1 MDSKKI
7 VFQETLI
14 VTVGQVICVAAMIGV
29 FALLGFMDKSVV
41 LGGIIGGVLAILN
54 FFIMAVSASL
64 AMDKA
69 ADQDVEGGKKLIR
82 SSQIIRYAILFVLL
96 FAFIKSGICNMI
108 AIVLPVVFVRPILLV
123 GEFFRKSGDS
133 AK

>member
-14 VTVGQVICVAAMIGV
+14 VAAGQVICVAAMIGV
-29 FALLGFMDKSVV
+29 FALLGFLDKSVV
-41 LGGIIGGVLAILN
+41 FGGIIGGMLAILN

-82 SSQIIRYAILFVLL
+82 TSQIVRYAILFVLL

>member
-14 VTVGQVICVAAMIGV
+14 VAAGQVICVAAMIGV

-69 ADQDVEGGKKLIR
+69 AEQDVEGGKKLIR
-82 SSQIIRYAILFVLL
+82 TSQIVRYAILFILL

>member
-14 VTVGQVICVAAMIGV
+14 VAVGQVICIAAMIGV

-82 SSQIIRYAILFVLL
+82 TSQIVRYAILFILL

>member
-7 VFQETLI
+7 VLKETAI
-14 VTVGQVICVAAMIGV
+14 VAVGQVVCVAAMIGV
-29 FALLGFMDKSVV
+29 FALLGYLDKSVV

-54 FFIMAVSASL
+54 FFFMAVSASL

-69 ADQDVEGGKKLIR
+69 ANQDVKGGKQLIR
-82 SSQIIRYAILFVLL
+82 ISQILRYAVLFILL
-96 FAFIKSGICNMI
+96 FAFIKSETCNVI
-108 AIVLPVVFVRPILLV
+108 AIVLPVVFVRPILSV

-133 AK
+133 TK

>member
-14 VTVGQVICVAAMIGV
+14 VAVGQVICIAAMIGV

-41 LGGIIGGVLAILN
+41 LGGIIGGMLAILN

-82 SSQIIRYAILFVLL
+82 TSQIVRYAILFVLL

>member
-14 VTVGQVICVAAMIGV
+14 VAAGQVVCIGAMIGV
-29 FALLGFMDKSVV
+29 FALLGFLDKSVIF
-41 LGGIIGGVLAILN
+41 GGVVGGVLAILN
-54 FFIMAVSASL
+54 FFFMAVSASM

-69 ADQDVEGGKKLIR
+69 ANQDVEGGKKLIR
-82 SSQIIRYAILFVLL
+82 TSQILRYAVLFILL
-96 FAFIKSGICNMI
+96 FAFIKSDICNMI